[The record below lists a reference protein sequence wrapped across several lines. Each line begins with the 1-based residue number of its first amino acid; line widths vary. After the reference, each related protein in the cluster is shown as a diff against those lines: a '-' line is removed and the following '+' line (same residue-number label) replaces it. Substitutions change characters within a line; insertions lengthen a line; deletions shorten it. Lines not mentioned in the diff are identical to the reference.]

1 MNSNGNFAVRIVFK
15 PTKLRLTNFSTLL
28 IVETI
33 ILKIFGS
40 PKLNVICPIIY
51 NTFLL
56 SILNLFSGLS
66 VKFCQNILAILDL
79 EFWKS
84 AKNSE
89 KKVLKGFKDDSTF
102 TQNQGNAG

>member
-66 VKFCQNILAILDL
+66 VKFCQNI
-79 EFWKS
+79 WKS
-84 AKNSE
+84 AKNRIRRNSE

-102 TQNQGNAG
+102 TQNQGNA